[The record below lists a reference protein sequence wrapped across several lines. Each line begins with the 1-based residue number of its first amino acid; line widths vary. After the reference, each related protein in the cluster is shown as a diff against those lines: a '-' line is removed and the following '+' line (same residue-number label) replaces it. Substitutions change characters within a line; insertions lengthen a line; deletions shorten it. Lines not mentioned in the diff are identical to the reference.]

1 MNYLEEIKPYRQYIK
16 LYLEGKGSPNQKIKD
31 EMALIYDELRFTE
44 AVTVYGRQK
53 SRFDIPRVDMGCT
66 QCITRMMTDLT
77 NWIRIKEKEQP
88 KKKVVDFKGVPDK
101 GLDALVDELDEMIKN
116 TSNPTTGTDLSVLS
130 WGEFKTYCRE
140 QGLKVKG
147 KTKVAL
153 LEELKLI

>member
-44 AVTVYGRQK
+44 AVTIYGRKK
-53 SRFDIPRVDMGCT
+53 SRFDIPCVDMGCT

-101 GLDALVDELDEMIKN
+101 KPSEMIEEEFHELTEVVDEM
-116 TSNPTTGTDLSVLS
+116 S